1 MDPFLRGFIEQ
12 IIDVNLGEDELKN
25 MKAIVEIFHGG
36 VKSKLDA
43 HLGFLIGYSYAELM
57 MQFMIIRNRP
67 PNREE
72 TEQFFNLLK
81 RRFPEMLNQIKKVK
95 KSGFLERGDEAPSIP
110 ELDVEPLQPIQE

>member
-12 IIDVNLGEDELKN
+12 IIDVNLDERELRN

-43 HLGFLIGYSYAELM
+43 HLGFLLGYSYAEFM

-81 RRFPEMLNQIKKVK
+81 RRFPEMLNEIKKTK
-95 KSGFLERGDEAPSIP
+95 KSEFMEREDEATPVSEI
-110 ELDVEPLQPIQE
+110 EVEPLEPMRE

>member
-12 IIDVNLGEDELKN
+12 IIDVNLGEEELQN
-25 MKAIVEIFHGG
+25 MKAIVEIFQGG

-72 TEQFFNLLK
+72 TEQFFNLMK
-81 RRFPEMLNQIKKVK
+81 RRFPEMLNEIKKAK
-95 KSGFLERGDEAPSIP
+95 KSGLMEREDEAVPVP
-110 ELDVEPLQPIQE
+110 ELDVEPLEPMRE